1 MKVEVTAGLFSLV
14 VALAASQPAR
24 AAFVSINDAVPDPNI
39 AFSLNDF
46 EGGFQINSLIVQE
59 GLHNPKT
66 VTISELATPGIT
78 AIDGA
83 AENDFSAVWILGGPI
98 VPENETVFFTE
109 PGGGISDVLHF
120 TYTTDASTGRGH
132 LDGSVI
138 SDTETPLSVADLDAA
153 GIFATKTLSEATA
166 FAGGKAFDFSNTNIT
181 ANFTSDVPE
190 ASTWAMLLIGFAG
203 LGLAGYRRAS
213 AKTSI
218 VG

>member
-1 MKVEVTAGLFSLV
+1 MRAQVTAGLFSV
-14 VALAASQPAR
+14 AMALAASHPAS
-24 AAFVSINDAVPDPNI
+24 AAFVSINDAIPDPNI
-39 AFSLNDF
+39 LFSMNDF
-46 EGGFQINSLIVQE
+46 EEGFQINSLTVQS
-59 GLHNPKT
+59 GLGSPTTAT
-66 VTISELATPGIT
+66 VSELARPGIN

-120 TYTTDASTGRGH
+120 TYTESGGHGH

-138 SDTETPLSVADLDAA
+138 SDTETPLSVADLNAA
-153 GIFATKTLSEATA
+153 GIFASETLSEATA
-166 FAGGKAFDFSNTNIT
+166 FAGGKVFDFSNTNIT

-203 LGLAGYRRAS
+203 LGLAGYRAS
-213 AKTSI
+213 RKSAALA
-218 VG
+218 

>member
-1 MKVEVTAGLFSLV
+1 MKAKVMGLFSLAI
-14 VALAASQPAR
+14 ALAASQPAR

-39 AFSLNDF
+39 VFSLNDF
-46 EGGFQINSLIVQE
+46 EEGFQINGLTVEE
-59 GLHNPKT
+59 GLRNPKT
-66 VTISELATPGIT
+66 VTISELAQPGINE
-78 AIDGA
+78 IDGA

-120 TYTTDASTGRGH
+120 SYTAASDGVHGH

-138 SDTETPLSVADLDAA
+138 SDTEAPLSVADLNAA
-153 GIFATKTLSEATA
+153 GIVATKTLSEATA
-166 FAGGKAFDFSNTNIT
+166 FAGGKVFAFSNTNIT

-203 LGLAGYRRAS
+203 LGLAGYRAS
-213 AKTSI
+213 RKSAALA
-218 VG
+218 